1 MKTPHGS
8 RIFPGC
14 EEGKNMTR
22 LEYFILMFPP
32 NQLTEMVRLTNR
44 ELKEKEEKSMT
55 IGEMV
60 EFMGICI
67 IITRFQ
73 FLSRQYLWSQTAP
86 SKYVPAFKLGQLTV
100 MARNKFDMIWS
111 YLIWSHQPKQ
121 REEVMTHEK
130 YRWLLVNNCIDCFS
144 TH

>member
-73 FLSRQYLWSQTAP
+73 FSSRRVKICGVKLCLPNTLQHLS
-86 SKYVPAFKLGQLTV
+86 
-100 MARNKFDMIWS
+100 
-111 YLIWSHQPKQ
+111 
-121 REEVMTHEK
+121 
-130 YRWLLVNNCIDCFS
+130 
-144 TH
+144 

>member
-1 MKTPHGS
+1 MKNSHGS

-14 EEGKNMTR
+14 EEGKNTTR

-32 NQLTEMVRLTNR
+32 NQLTEMLRLTNR
-44 ELKEKEEKSMT
+44 ELKEKEEKSMKF
-55 IGEMV
+55 GEMV

-86 SKYVPAFKLGQLTV
+86 SKYVPAFKLGQLTG
-100 MARNKFDMIWS
+100 MAWNVFGMIWS
-111 YLIWSHQPKQ
+111 CLRWSHHPKQ
-121 REEVMTHEK
+121 
-130 YRWLLVNNCIDCFS
+130 I
-144 TH
+144 